1 MFLKSLIISFTCL
14 ILLSACGNKGS
25 QSEGTAELE
34 PRDRMLARGDSLE
47 LETEYVAPPG
57 DPLSLHASGFAKI
70 LCSAVFVTGL
80 DFDFAAENIGYF
92 TAPYTERA
100 NLTNRRLDLENKAVH
115 ITLPNGVVRTAR
127 YFEDQ
132 GCICLPEGKDELN
145 FTPVKISKDLPDP
158 ETTSWPMGDL
168 VAEDDIPDEIDMEKV
183 SLVVDAAF
191 NDPEA
196 LTAAFIITYK
206 GQIIGERYRTGIT
219 KNTPLESWSM
229 GKSLTATLMGILI
242 QQGEYKLFQPAPI
255 PEWQEPGDPR
265 AEIRIADIMRMSSGL
280 RFRAPQDPDF
290 NPALGYPDHIYV
302 YTSSVN
308 SFKWSATR
316 PQQWAP
322 NTVGR
327 YRNCDPSLINYL
339 IRLAVERRGEEYLIF
354 PQRAL
359 FDKIG
364 IRNMVMETD
373 TYGNL
378 LLQGYEFGAA
388 RDWARLGNL
397 YLHDG
402 VWMGERIL
410 PEGFVEFVSTVAPA
424 WEADGRP
431 IYGGFFW
438 INGTESYPIPKN
450 AYYMAGAGGQ
460 MTIIIPSHDLVVVK
474 LSHYKGE
481 EAGRTALR
489 NSLKILMEAVPESGT
504 IGSV

>member
-1 MFLKSLIISFTCL
+1 MFLKSLVFNITWL
-14 ILLSACGNKGS
+14 ILLGACGSKTT
-25 QSEGTAELE
+25 QSAQADGQDAKDL
-34 PRDRMLARGDSLE
+34 MLARADSLE

-57 DPLSLHASGFAKI
+57 NPLSHHAAGFAKI

-80 DFDFAAENIGYF
+80 DFNFAAENIGYF
-92 TAPYTERA
+92 TAPYAERA
-100 NLTNRRLDLENKAVH
+100 LLTDRRLDMEKKAVH
-115 ITLPNGVVRTAR
+115 ITLPDGAVRTAM

-145 FTPVKISKDLPDP
+145 FTPVKITSNLPAP
-158 ETTSWPMGDL
+158 ETTPWPMGDL
-168 VAEDDIPDEIDMEKV
+168 TTNEGIAPEIDMERV
-183 SLVVDAAF
+183 SRAVDAAF
-191 NDPEA
+191 EDPEA
-196 LTAAFIITYK
+196 MTAAFIVTHRGK
-206 GQIIGERYRTGIT
+206 IIGERYRDGIT
-219 KNTPLESWSM
+219 RETPLESWSM

-242 QQGEYKLFQPAPI
+242 QQGTYDLFQPAPV
-255 PEWQEPGDPR
+255 PEWQKPGDPR
-265 AEIRIADIMRMSSGL
+265 AKIRIADIMRMSSGL
-280 RFRAPQDPDF
+280 RFRAPHDPDF
-290 NPALGYPDHIYV
+290 DPEAGYPDHLYV

-308 SFKWSATR
+308 SFQWSATR

-327 YRNCDPSLINYL
+327 YRNCDPSLVNYL
-339 IRLAVERRGEEYLIF
+339 IRLAVEGRGEEYLTF

-359 FDKIG
+359 FDNIG

-378 LLQGYEFGAA
+378 LLQGYEFGTA
-388 RDWARLGNL
+388 RDWARLANL
-397 YLHDG
+397 YLNDG

-410 PEGFVEFVSTVAPA
+410 PEGFVEFVSRVAPA

-438 INGTESYPIPKN
+438 INGTGSWPVPKE

-460 MTIIIPSHDLVVVK
+460 YAIIVPSHDLAVVK

-481 EAGRTALR
+481 GPGRTALS
-489 NSLKILMEAVPESGT
+489 NALKLLMEAVPRSGN
-504 IGSV
+504 